1 MEGDLQGAV
10 EGGGVL
16 GVVGRRAGAGRV
28 EGYFKGGG
36 LLEET
41 GEGLGG
47 GVGIAEL
54 GGLEA
59 VGCGGAGGGRERG
72 GGEGDRGDETAAE
85 GAEGG

>member
-16 GVVGRRAGAGRV
+16 GVVGRRVGAGRV
-28 EGYFKGGG
+28 EGCFKGGG
-36 LLEET
+36 LLEEA

-47 GVGIAEL
+47 VVGVAEL
-54 GGLEA
+54 GGLEV

-72 GGEGDRGDETAAE
+72 QGR
-85 GAEGG
+85 